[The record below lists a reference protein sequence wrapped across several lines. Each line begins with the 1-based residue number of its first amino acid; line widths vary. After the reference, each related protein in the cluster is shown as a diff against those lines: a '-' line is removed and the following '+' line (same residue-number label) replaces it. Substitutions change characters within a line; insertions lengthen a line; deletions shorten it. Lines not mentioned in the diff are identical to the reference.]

1 VAKKWELNVHD
12 IARVMGLDQ
21 RIGKYFLHPG
31 PGYGGSCFPK
41 DTQALVKIG
50 EEHGVAQRIVNTVIQ
65 VNDAQKQKVVDQ
77 LIESL
82 HTLEGKTI
90 GILGLAFKQNTD
102 DMREA
107 PALKIVRDLAVSGAK
122 LRVLDPVAMDNARME
137 FSDLSEDQLEFCSN
151 ELEAAHEADAL
162 LILTE
167 WNQFRNLDLDSL
179 AKAMN
184 QKQVFDY
191 RNIYDRAQLEAKGF
205 VYKGLGR

>member
-1 VAKKWELNVHD
+1 MILLE
-12 IARVMGLDQ
+12 VMGLDQ

-50 EEHGVAQRIVNTVIQ
+50 EEHGVVQRIVETVIQ

-107 PALKIVRDLAVSGAK
+107 PALKIVRNLACFGSTTK
-122 LRVLDPVAMDNARME
+122 S
-137 FSDLSEDQLEFCSN
+137 F
-151 ELEAAHEADAL
+151 
-162 LILTE
+162 
-167 WNQFRNLDLDSL
+167 
-179 AKAMN
+179 
-184 QKQVFDY
+184 
-191 RNIYDRAQLEAKGF
+191 
-205 VYKGLGR
+205 